1 MTIVCRSA
9 SLCPSMA
16 EKETGKR
23 KPYGLSL
30 EQGLM
35 KEVKHLAVDEDRNV
49 NDVIEEAMRD
59 LVKKYKKKGK
69 S

>member
-1 MTIVCRSA
+1 
-9 SLCPSMA
+9 MA

-23 KPYGLSL
+23 KTYGLSL

-59 LVKKYKKKGK
+59 LVKKYKKRGKG
-69 S
+69 